1 MATGKNTSFAWE
13 LQQNLTTLTKP
24 RTDLIALFILSI
36 LKVGTVNLVK
46 IAIGMGTDVQY
57 DSNYRR
63 LQRFINEVRWCW
75 TTLIPMILKWSGI
88 EGPITLIIDRT
99 NWKLGKANINILC
112 ISVLNGN
119 HCIPLIWTLLDKRG
133 NSSQQERIDLMK
145 ALLSVPNLPR
155 VKVIIGDREF
165 IGIEWLKY
173 LKTNNINCLI
183 RLKSN
188 MEVTRYN
195 KTLKVSSVIKGN
207 TRKGSQCD
215 GKQYWLKDI
224 QIFVHGFRYKNDN
237 GKLEDLIVASFEN
250 DFKVSDEYSKR
261 WHIEV
266 MFKNFKSKGFN
277 IESTH
282 VTNQERLCTLFGLL
296 TLGYICAIN
305 AGKVI
310 LKENPEMFKIA
321 NNGRPKISLFKAGFD
336 ELLDILLN
344 GLTKRF
350 NLIFKFL

>member
-119 HCIPLIWTLLDKRG
+119 HCIPLI
-133 NSSQQERIDLMK
+133 
-145 ALLSVPNLPR
+145 
-155 VKVIIGDREF
+155 
-165 IGIEWLKY
+165 
-173 LKTNNINCLI
+173 
-183 RLKSN
+183 
-188 MEVTRYN
+188 
-195 KTLKVSSVIKGN
+195 
-207 TRKGSQCD
+207 
-215 GKQYWLKDI
+215 
-224 QIFVHGFRYKNDN
+224 
-237 GKLEDLIVASFEN
+237 
-250 DFKVSDEYSKR
+250 
-261 WHIEV
+261 
-266 MFKNFKSKGFN
+266 
-277 IESTH
+277 
-282 VTNQERLCTLFGLL
+282 
-296 TLGYICAIN
+296 
-305 AGKVI
+305 
-310 LKENPEMFKIA
+310 
-321 NNGRPKISLFKAGFD
+321 
-336 ELLDILLN
+336 
-344 GLTKRF
+344 
-350 NLIFKFL
+350 